1 MVSICVDVLSDAQV
15 YSEHA
20 CKATIDCDDV
30 KLAIQ
35 RKVNFSFPQSPPR
48 ELVHVRACF
57 FIEHY
62 LKGLTLVIRFYWSWL
77 GPGVALPP
85 EQDALIC
92 PNYQL
97 AIPKKKPTQ
106 VTEEMVEDEEPSEP
120 NPPQEPEPSGVPQNT
135 PQWVSFQCSV

>member
-1 MVSICVDVLSDAQV
+1 LWYRYVVDVLSDAQV

-48 ELVHVRACF
+48 E
-57 FIEHY
+57 
-62 LKGLTLVIRFYWSWL
+62 GLEWHCHLNRTL
-77 GPGVALPP
+77 
-85 EQDALIC
+85 
-92 PNYQL
+92 
-97 AIPKKKPTQ
+97 
-106 VTEEMVEDEEPSEP
+106 TEEMVEDEEPSEP

-135 PQWVSFQCSV
+135 PQWVSFPMFRLNVMLFTSAVLLIYS